1 MCCIRNSEV
10 QNSERMNLNKK
21 ITVIARQYRDLSK
34 ILVDLLFN
42 IIDRRNILL
51 EQCKIGR

>member
-1 MCCIRNSEV
+1 MCCVRNLAV
-10 QNSERMNLNKK
+10 QNRERMNLNKK